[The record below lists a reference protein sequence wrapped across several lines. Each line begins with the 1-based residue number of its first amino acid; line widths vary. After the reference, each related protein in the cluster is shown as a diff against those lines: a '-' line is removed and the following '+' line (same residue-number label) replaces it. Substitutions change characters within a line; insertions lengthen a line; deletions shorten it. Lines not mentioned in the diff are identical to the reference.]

1 MSDRSAASLD
11 PAIGIVEFDSIAAGI
26 FTGDAMVK
34 ASPLGSIYAGTVHP
48 GKYVV
53 LVSGDTASVEEALAV
68 GRSASTDSVIDSI
81 FLADV
86 HPAVVSALLSGDAGA
101 SLGAEAVGVLETDSV
116 ATVVE
121 AADAGVKA
129 ARVDVAA
136 IRLADGLGG
145 KGYAVV
151 CGVIAEVEAAMEA
164 AVDRVEGS
172 GHVLHRVVVAQM
184 HDEMQVNLASDL
196 RFNPR
201 LLLHPTER
209 GA

>member
-11 PAIGIVEFDSIAAGI
+11 PAIGIVEFDSIADGV

-34 ASPLGSIYAGTVHP
+34 ASPLGSIYTGTVHP

-68 GRSASTDSVIDSI
+68 GASAGAGSIIDSI

-86 HPAVVSALLSGDAGA
+86 HPSVVSAIVSGDHGA
-101 SLGAEAVGVLETDSV
+101 PLGAEAVGIVETDSV

-121 AADAGVKA
+121 AADAAVKA
-129 ARVDVAA
+129 ARVDLAA

-151 CGVIAEVEAAMEA
+151 CGVVAEVEAAIEA
-164 AVDRVEGS
+164 AVDRIDGS
-172 GHVLHRVVVAQM
+172 GHLLRRVIVAQM
-184 HDEMQVNLASDL
+184 HDEMRANLVSDL
-196 RFNPR
+196 RFNSR
-201 LLLHPTER
+201 LMQRPTER